1 MEIKTKNEQSAVVV
15 SIKGRVDTVTASELE
30 RCLSELIDR
39 GENLLILNMTDL
51 DYISSA
57 GLRVVLSAAKKLKV
71 KQGDILLTGLLGVV
85 KEVFEIS
92 GFSTIFKIF
101 DTEEDALKQE

>member
-57 GLRVVLSAAKKLKV
+57 GLRVVLSTAKKLKV
-71 KQGDILLTGLLGVV
+71 KQGDILLTGLQGVV
-85 KEVFEIS
+85 KEVCEIS
-92 GFSTIFKIF
+92 GFSTVFKIF
-101 DTEEDALKQE
+101 DTEEEALKQE

>member
-1 MEIKTKNEQSAVVV
+1 
-15 SIKGRVDTVTASELE
+15 VTASELE

-57 GLRVVLSAAKKLKV
+57 GLRVVLSMAKKLKV
-71 KQGDILLTGLLGVV
+71 KQGDILLTGLRGVV

>member
-1 MEIKTKNEQSAVVV
+1 MEINTRTEQSAVVV
-15 SIKGRVDTVTASELE
+15 SIKGRVDTVTAPELE
-30 RCLSELIDR
+30 RCLSEEIDR

-57 GLRVVLSAAKKLKV
+57 GLRVVLLTAKKLKV
-71 KQGDILLTGLLGVV
+71 KQGDILLSGLQGVV

>member
-92 GFSTIFKIF
+92 GCSTIFKIF